1 VTTAS
6 DSTPLFGT
14 LSQTLWRQ
22 QQQMEL
28 LLYRIEVQH
37 TVLAS
42 GRAAWVE
49 LAATDVAEAMEALR
63 EEELVRAA
71 LVAQVAQRL
80 GLDPGVSLSELV
92 AASPEPWNE
101 IFRDHQRVFLEMVE
115 RIEST
120 SKANRELLQRSLRTT
135 RELLGL
141 STDGPRS
148 PTYDRSGSLPHG
160 RTDPVL
166 IDRDA

>member
-6 DSTPLFGT
+6 DTTPLFGT

-22 QQQMEL
+22 QQQLEL

-37 TVLAS
+37 TVLAA

-49 LAATDVAEAMEALR
+49 LAAADVEDAMDALR
-63 EEELVRAA
+63 EAELVRAT
-71 LVAQVAQRL
+71 LVAEVARLL
-80 GLDPGVSLSELV
+80 GLDAGASLGELV
-92 AASPEPWNE
+92 AASPAPWNE
-101 IFRDHQRVFLEMVE
+101 IFRDHQRAFLELVE

-120 SKANRELLQRSLRTT
+120 SKANRELLHRSLRLT

-141 STDGPRS
+141 PAESAKST
-148 PTYDRSGSLPHG
+148 TYDRSGALPHG
-160 RTDPVL
+160 RPDPLL
-166 IDRDA
+166 IDQDA

>member
-6 DSTPLFGT
+6 DTTPLFGT

-28 LLYRIEVQH
+28 LLYRIEVQR

-42 GRAAWVE
+42 GRAVWIEHAAADVE
-49 LAATDVAEAMEALR
+49 EAMEALR

-80 GLDPGVSLSELV
+80 GLDAAVSLSELV
-92 AASPEPWNE
+92 AASPEPWGE
-101 IFRDHQRVFLEMVE
+101 IFRDHQRVFLELVE

-120 SKANRELLQRSLRTT
+120 SKANRELLHRSLSMT

-141 STDGPRS
+141 PAEGPRS
-148 PTYDRSGSLPHG
+148 STYDRSGSLPHG
-160 RTDPVL
+160 RTDPML